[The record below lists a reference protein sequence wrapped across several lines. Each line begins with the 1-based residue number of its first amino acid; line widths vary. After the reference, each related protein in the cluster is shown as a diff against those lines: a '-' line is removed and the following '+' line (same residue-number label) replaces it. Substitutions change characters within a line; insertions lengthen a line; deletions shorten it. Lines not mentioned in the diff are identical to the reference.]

1 MIISNQGG
9 VGRNRSQA
17 LKSHGHSAA
26 IFVEG
31 RRIQ

>member
-1 MIISNQGG
+1 MMISNRGG
-9 VGRNRSQA
+9 SPNRPQA

-31 RRIQ
+31 RRIR